1 MEHTRHG
8 QFEAHTS
15 SHEVGPQTCSRE
27 VIEARECAQ
36 QFYAQDVSASRRK
49 RVGERKGCEE
59 SSTEKSRRTS
69 ESCRASKEG
78 RCTGEGSQGRCTS
91 ESCGAGE
98 EGRCTSGEGRCTS
111 GEGRCTSES
120 RTSTRARSTR
130 ASRTS
135 TDASRR
141 RRRGAQGNEQV
152 QEGRVTGARHAQPS
166 FDRTTPGLIVARRS

>member
-1 MEHTRHG
+1 LEHTRHG

-69 ESCRASKEG
+69 ESCCASKEG
-78 RCTGEGSQGRCTS
+78 RCTGEGSEGRCAS
-91 ESCGAGE
+91 ESCGTGE
-98 EGRCTSGEGRCTS
+98 EGRCTGGEGR
-111 GEGRCTSES
+111 RTSES
-120 RTSTRARSTR
+120 RTSTSARSTS

-152 QEGRVTGARHAQPS
+152 EEGRVTGARHAQPS